1 MIFTKFLLII
11 CIFLKM
17 LFLLYLIF
25 YALLFR
31 FNYKSLRQFCISFL
45 KDRITFMKYY
55 KSKFSIYYI
64 VTIILFIISKN
75 ILHYSNNNNKI
86 GIQIQIIF
94 SYWTKY
100 CEIFIKTI
108 KLATVILN
116 STHVPFLNT
125 IFSTIVNLSN
135 NNISKYYE

>member
-1 MIFTKFLLII
+1 MINQSNGLIFTKFLLII

-17 LFLLYLIF
+17 LFLLYLIIF

-31 FNYKSLRQFCISFL
+31 FNYKFLRQFCISFL
-45 KDRITFMKYY
+45 KDRIIFMKYY

-125 IFSTIVNLSN
+125 IFSTI
-135 NNISKYYE
+135 

>member
-1 MIFTKFLLII
+1 MINQSNGLIFTKFLLII

-17 LFLLYLIF
+17 LFLLYLIIF

-45 KDRITFMKYY
+45 KDRIIFMKYY

-125 IFSTIVNLSN
+125 IFST
-135 NNISKYYE
+135 

>member
-1 MIFTKFLLII
+1 MINQSNGLIFTKFLLII

-100 CEIFIKTI
+100 CEIFIKII

-125 IFSTIVNLSN
+125 IFSTI
-135 NNISKYYE
+135 